1 MDDKCPG
8 NMLKY
13 HYHLYTGIKGT
24 DMPDYFNVNIQ
35 DDKIMGIS
43 SLGLAHLG
51 DGVYELLVRTWLC
64 LGGKSTS
71 KGLHRAAVSHVSATA
86 QAKAADRMAY
96 HLSDEEQDV
105 FRRGR
110 NAKVNSVPKNANLID
125 YHMATGLESLF
136 GYLYL
141 KGRTERIN
149 ELFAIAMSD

>member
-1 MDDKCPG
+1 
-8 NMLKY
+8 
-13 HYHLYTGIKGT
+13 
-24 DMPDYFNVNIQ
+24 MPDYFNINMP

-64 LGGKSTS
+64 LSGKSTS
-71 KGLHRAAVSHVSATA
+71 KGLHKAAVSYVSATA
-86 QAKAADRMAY
+86 QAKAAERMAPQ
-96 HLSDEEQDV
+96 LSNEEADV

-110 NAKVNSVPKNANLID
+110 NAKVNSIPKNANLTH

-141 KGRTERIN
+141 KGRKERIN
-149 ELFAIAMSD
+149 ELFTIAMSDESGKSGP